1 MCVSDLVLE
10 WADLDDW
17 ESEIARVA
25 IPMPADEAEW
35 VLGEWTLRDA
45 ALGEC
50 DGEGERAHSSQVVLW
65 GHVQHTDTCL

>member
-10 WADLDDW
+10 WADLDDQ

-25 IPMPADEAEW
+25 IPMPADGAEW
-35 VLGEWTLRDA
+35 ALGEWALRDV

-50 DGEGERAHSSQVVLW
+50 DGEGGSCSSQGVLW
-65 GHVQHTDTCL
+65 GHVQHTGTCL